1 MGKKDPND
9 PLSER
14 PSDSDF
20 LQQNLKSWQHIIS
33 PSLAVKIFV
42 VASVVYSLLG
52 ILVLLASFTAV
63 ELEQAYPDL
72 SNDKDKNLAW
82 VSFDIKENMEPPIFL
97 HYRLTNYF
105 QSVRRYVKSRSDP
118 MNRGELD
125 RDSYK
130 TCQPDSAERN
140 EKDQFYYPCGLVARS
155 TFNDTFHLSLN
166 NGQPIEHTGKGIAW
180 ASDVERKFKNVG
192 SSLDTTKFTRFD
204 ANNRTLPS
212 IDDEDFMV
220 WMRTAGTPNFKKL
233 KYIINTPLK
242 RGDTVEVVIES
253 RFPVAS
259 FGGTK
264 SVSLSTESWMGPKNI
279 FLGICYC
286 ITGLFSLIMAISMY
300 TKNRISPRPLG
311 DIKWFRVG
319 GASKSPQV
327 EQEQE
332 DRNADENIGHVLE
345 DISDDE

>member
-1 MGKKDPND
+1 M
-9 PLSER
+9 
-14 PSDSDF
+14 
-20 LQQNLKSWQHIIS
+20 QNLKSWQHIIS

-42 VASVVYSLLG
+42 AASVVYSFLG
-52 ILVLLASFTAV
+52 ILVLLASTTAV
-63 ELEQAYPDL
+63 ELEQSYPDL
-72 SNDKDKNLAW
+72 STVKDKNLAL
-82 VSFDIKENMEPPIFL
+82 VSFDIKTNMEPPIFL

-125 RDSYK
+125 RDSYG

-140 EKDQFYYPCGLVARS
+140 EKGQFYYPCGLVARS
-155 TFNDTFHLSLN
+155 TFNDTFYLSLN
-166 NGQPIEHTGKGIAW
+166 KGQPIEYTGKGIAW
-180 ASDVERKFKNVG
+180 ASDIDRKFKDIG
-192 SSLDTTKFTRFD
+192 SSLDSNKFTRVD
-204 ANNRTLPS
+204 SNNQTLPS

-264 SVSLSTESWMGPKNI
+264 SVVLSTESWMGPKNL
-279 FLGICYC
+279 FLGVCYC
-286 ITGLFSLIMAISMY
+286 VTGLFSLVMAISMY

-311 DIKWFRVG
+311 DIKWFRMG
-319 GASKSPQV
+319 GVSKSPESGV
-327 EQEQE
+327 EQEQ
-332 DRNADENIGHVLE
+332 DRNADENLGHVLE
-345 DISDDE
+345 EISSDDES